1 MTTLTA
7 GLIITL
13 LLHPLTSQADVLM
26 LLQRNRSEVPYE
38 SKKLR

>member
-1 MTTLTA
+1 MTTLTT

-13 LLHPLTSQADVLM
+13 LLHFLTSQVDVLM
-26 LLQRNRSEVPYE
+26 LLQRSRSEVPYE

>member
-13 LLHPLTSQADVLM
+13 LLHPLTSQADFLM
-26 LLQRNRSEVPYE
+26 LPQRSRSEVPYE
-38 SKKLR
+38 SKKSR

>member
-13 LLHPLTSQADVLM
+13 LLNPLTFQADVLM
-26 LLQRNRSEVPYE
+26 LPLRSRSEVPYE
-38 SKKLR
+38 GKKTR